1 MTPITT
7 DRAAI
12 HDAREL
18 LKLDQRQLDELF
30 AASPVGDIPVG
41 RGEGIAMI
49 ANGTAF
55 GTVCRTLISA
65 LIWKGKLFRPA
76 TSDLK
81 NRLTPFGIPGIRAR
95 VYVDKSWK
103 TGSDAIILDYSKSS
117 IVARF
122 VRDEIREIGPG
133 IYLGKVFLGRKH
145 VFDFS
150 LTFR

>member
-7 DRAAI
+7 ERTAI
-12 HDAREL
+12 TDAREL
-18 LKLDQRQLDELF
+18 LKLDRRQLDELF
-30 AASPVGDIPVG
+30 AASPVGTIPVG
-41 RGEGIAMI
+41 RGDGIAMI

-55 GTVCRTLISA
+55 GTVCRTLIHA
-65 LIWKGKLFRPA
+65 LIWKGKMFRPA

-95 VYVDKSWK
+95 VYVDTSWK
-103 TGSDAIILDYSKSS
+103 TGSDAIILDYSKTS

-122 VRDEIREIGPG
+122 VRDEMREVGPG

-145 VFDFS
+145 ALDFS